1 MEEHSNWRDVNVPGD
16 LLKKVGADG
25 LKEVLALGPLAVTV
39 TVFLTVVVPAEGAR
53 KELVTEGRIWTPLC
67 SIFPVEEFVE
77 DDFCYPRLLSV

>member
-1 MEEHSNWRDVNVPGD
+1 MGTN
-16 LLKKVGADG
+16 G
-25 LKEVLALGPLAVTV
+25 LQKVLALGPLAVAV

-53 KELVTEGRIWTPLC
+53 KELVTEGWIRTPLC